1 MSASHAEI
9 YTDFVTKFPPSR
21 LKYRP
26 ATQSWQFEGKAMSM
40 GELVRIISFELDHAN
55 QRVSN
60 MLARAALD
68 HRNAAQARIR
78 CWLDNIEGRPRDDS
92 ALRSWLKAIERPNT
106 DDITHEANVVAMKQ
120 WIWQVKRG
128 ILQLPVVWHV
138 APIFWSSENGTGKS
152 YNVRKLFEPI
162 AAFAR
167 NLDVNDLGEK
177 FGGPLMS
184 ETLIAFLDEFA
195 GTESTNA
202 AQLKAIL
209 TGKDI
214 DSRSMHSE
222 SGFHAK
228 NRLSC
233 IATSNMAPP
242 HGFIDTTG
250 ARRFWSIHCNG
261 ERTDQQGSRRMAR
274 FDAIDID
281 AIWCA
286 IGVKDES
293 PQYTS
298 PKAILDYMADIRE
311 LRLRTKTSLEAF
323 VKEGLEHSP
332 GDRLQLKEFQYQYK
346 MYCAGT
352 RQQAVRASYATLAE
366 MLTSMGY
373 SVVNRS
379 NRWHLKD
386 YIVTDFE
393 TPGD

>member
-1 MSASHAEI
+1 MSATHADI
-9 YTDFVTKFPPSR
+9 YTDFVGQFPPSR

-26 ATQSWQFEGKAMSM
+26 ATQSWDFEGKPMSA
-40 GELVRIISFELDHAN
+40 GELVRIIAFELDHSN

-60 MLARAALD
+60 MLARAAYD
-68 HRNAAQARIR
+68 HRNAAWSRIR
-78 CWLDNIEGRPRDDS
+78 SWLDNIEGRPRDDS
-92 ALRSWLKAIERPNT
+92 ALRAWLRVMERPTT
-106 DDITHEANVVAMKQ
+106 DAMTHEANVIAMKQ

-128 ILQLPVVWHV
+128 ILQAPVVWHV
-138 APIFWSSENGTGKS
+138 APIFWSQENGTGKS
-152 YNVRKLFEPI
+152 YNVRRLFEPV

-195 GTESTNA
+195 GTETTNA

-242 HGFIDTTG
+242 HGFIDHTG
-250 ARRFWSIHCNG
+250 ARRFWSIHCHG
-261 ERTDQQGSRRMAR
+261 ERTDQQGARRIAA
-274 FDAIDID
+274 FDAINID
-281 AIWCA
+281 DIWCA
-286 IGVKDES
+286 IGAKDES

-298 PKAILDYMADIRE
+298 PKVVLDYMADVRE
-311 LRLRTKTSLEAF
+311 QRLRTKTSLEAF
-323 VKEGLEHSP
+323 VAECIEESP
-332 GDRLQLKEFQYQYK
+332 GDIMTLKEFQHQYK
-346 MYCAGT
+346 LYSAAT
-352 RQQAVRASYATLAE
+352 RQQAIKASYSTLAE
-366 MLTSMGY
+366 TLIALGY
-373 SVVNRS
+373 TVVNRS
-379 NRWHLKD
+379 NRWYLKD
-386 YIVTDFE
+386 HILTDFE
-393 TPGD
+393 THED